1 MTDNHTEILS
11 AFCDGEIVDP
21 DLLSA
26 ALADPRAREALIDFA
41 RLRAAVAPLEPLP
54 ASLATLRRAP
64 ARSRVAG
71 WTVTAAA
78 AAMVLLIVA
87 VASLLPRTL
96 FTRTADQSPPSPTR
110 VLRFE
115 PGVDWHAEGGR

>member
-1 MTDNHTEILS
+1 MTENHTEILS

-21 DLLSA
+21 DELSA
-26 ALADPRAREALIDFA
+26 ALADPRARDALIDFA
-41 RLRAAVAPLEPLP
+41 RLRAAVAPVESLP
-54 ASLATLRRAP
+54 ASLGTLRRAP
-64 ARSRVAG
+64 VRSALGG
-71 WTVTAAA
+71 WTVMAAA
-78 AAMVLLIVA
+78 AAVLLLIVA

-96 FTRTADQSPPSPTR
+96 FTRTADQPPPSPTR